1 MGTRS
6 SISKSKPE
14 WSEGLIQRYLSG
26 FFSQSTKK
34 YEMDGLYVF
43 AWESDKLIITRS
55 GWTYEFEIK
64 ISRSDFKND
73 FKHKVDKHI
82 ILSSSFDGNKYM
94 PLFWEYFEKNKHKYP
109 TVELWE
115 EHCRNTSYNK
125 NYFTDH
131 YKRPNYFYYAVP
143 DGLIDVSEVPQYAGL
158 IYVRELGGFTIVK
171 KAPKLHE
178 EKYSECQLNLA
189 EKFYYN
195 MVNWRHTAINWQK
208 RYEECRV
215 QLRKELDMRGQDM
228 PYDEIKHKMDVAEAQ
243 ARIWERE
250 NTTLRKDANFNHIER
265 RLLIMEIR
273 KYNPSFMVD
282 GITEQAEKQYNEIYK
297 NK

>member
-6 SISKSKPE
+6 SILKDKPE
-14 WSEGLIQRYLSG
+14 WSESLIQRYLSG

-34 YEMDGLYVF
+34 YEIDGLYVF
-43 AWESDKLIITRS
+43 SWESDKLIITRS

-73 FKHKVDKHI
+73 FKHKVDKHT

-94 PLFWEYFEKNKHKYP
+94 PLFWEYFEKNKHNYP
-109 TVELWE
+109 TIELWE
-115 EHCRNTSYNK
+115 EHCRNTGYNN
-125 NYFTDH
+125 NYFTDN

-143 DGLIDVSEVPQYAGL
+143 QDLVSVDEIPEYAGL
-158 IYVRELGGFTIVK
+158 IYITEYGSLRTVK
-171 KAPKLHE
+171 KAPILHK
-178 EKYSECQLNLA
+178 EKYTDEQLNLC

-208 RYEECRV
+208 RYEELYVR
-215 QLRKELDMRGQDM
+215 LKKELDIRGQDM
-228 PYDEIKHKMDVAEAQ
+228 TYDEIKHKMEVAEAQ
-243 ARIWERE
+243 VRIFERE
-250 NTTLRKDANFNHIER
+250 NTTLQKNSNFNHIEYR
-265 RLLIMEIR
+265 MLIMEIR
-273 KYNPSFMVD
+273 KYNPSFTVD
-282 GITEQAEKQYNEIYK
+282 GIIEQAEKKYNEIYK

>member
-1 MGTRS
+1 MGIRRLTDKPKIEFTEH
-6 SISKSKPE
+6 SIQQALHS
-14 WSEGLIQRYLSG
+14 
-26 FFSQSTKK
+26 FFNPNSVK
-34 YEMDGLYVF
+34 YEMNNLYVF
-43 AWESDKLIITRS
+43 NWESDKLIITRS
-55 GWTYEFEIK
+55 GLTYEFEIK

-73 FKHKVDKHI
+73 FKHKVDKHT

-115 EHCRNTSYNK
+115 EHCRNTGYNK

-143 DGLIDVSEVPQYAGL
+143 DGLIDVSEVSQYAGL
-158 IYVRELGGFTIVK
+158 IYVGELGGFTIVK

-178 EKYSECQLNLA
+178 EKYSEYQLNLA

-208 RYEECRV
+208 RQEECRV
-215 QLRKELDMRGQDM
+215 QLRKELNMRGQDV
-228 PYDEIKHKMDVAEAQ
+228 PYDEMKHKMEVAEAQ

-250 NTTLRKDANFNHIER
+250 NTTLRKDANFNNIER
-265 RLLIMEIR
+265 RLFIMEIR
-273 KYNPSFMVD
+273 KFNPMFDVKT
-282 GITEQAEKQYNEIYK
+282 IEEQAIKKYDEIYK
-297 NK
+297 R